1 MNMNKK
7 VLLKLNYTEKVLYN
21 LLEKINSA
29 IVDTDLEWMQ
39 LKSLAAPSS
48 TNKDDVKTV
57 NIELPSRSSSSNEV
71 NMQSLNLEVKQNMWN
86 TNDDEEFDSD

>member
-39 LKSLAAPSS
+39 LKSLAAPPS